1 MEETIAELRRQIEE
15 QGRLREAAERREEE
29 ERQAREEAER
39 REEEERQAREAAER
53 REKEERQARQE
64 AERRVQPNSL
74 FRLLDRCH
82 NSLSQAIR
90 VEADATLTTQGDA
103 ANPVNR
109 LYPKHIVPW
118 RDFPQL
124 QEQIWDKFDR
134 NNAFTTRPLFPS
146 DTQIDYVV
154 TNIQNRPIYSEA
166 SLRNFER
173 DTVDNFVEKVI
184 EVLRDDGP
192 LRDEFGIQGRVTFYD
207 RANPSETSL
216 ENSLEQMNLEDART
230 PQRPANPRR
239 GRGRGRGRGAT
250 RRQTRDGTA
259 RRRNRRADQ
268 FCVHLV
274 ADERQLPV
282 YAVEFKAPHKV
293 TIPELVAGLHP
304 IDLDRD
310 VIDQEG
316 NTFELYATRL
326 VAAVVTQIFSYMI
339 DSGVRYGYICTGEAF
354 VFLRIPQDDP
364 TIIQYFLCI
373 PNQDAQAD
381 VQADDEMR
389 LHRTAIGQVLAFTLQ
404 ALAVEPPT
412 QKWHDVAHDQLT
424 TWKVEYLDVLR
435 EIPETLRK
443 DPPAS
448 DYRPFHWKPDRK
460 IHNTRAR
467 ARARCQPGASTPKH
481 SSTEGSGS
489 DQESL
494 SPTAAAASRIRSS
507 RGQGNHRQS
516 TREGERTRAGRDHKQ
531 TSRQDGPSTRP
542 YCTIACIRG
551 LANREPLDKNCPNWE
566 LHGGRRHSIG
576 PQEFTRQLH
585 HQLARDRELG
595 FEQLHVCGRTGY
607 LIKATLLSRGYTVIM
622 KATTVEKQHR
632 LRTEVDNY
640 HRLRNLQGQYIPV
653 CLGDFK
659 PRVAYWY
666 HGKLM
671 AQMMILS
678 WSGTRLQHAINDGN
692 SHFFQQERDKALT
705 VLRSRGVIHCDSEW
719 RNMLWDDPSGRLA
732 VIDLEDVKWL
742 KRARALESVSANT
755 RRTRCVRAV
764 KYKPGLERVE
774 RVEIPQHG
782 STLSL

>member
-15 QGRLREAAERREEE
+15 QQRLREAAERREEE
-29 ERQAREEAER
+29 ERKARED
-39 REEEERQAREAAER
+39 
-53 REKEERQARQE
+53 

-82 NSLSQAIR
+82 NSLSKAIR
-90 VEADATLTTQGDA
+90 VEVDATLTTQGDA
-103 ANPVNR
+103 ADPVNR
-109 LYPKHIVPW
+109 VYPKHIIPW

-146 DTQIDYVV
+146 YTQIDYVV
-154 TNIQNRPIYSEA
+154 MNIQNRPIYSEV
-166 SLRNFER
+166 SLGNFER

-184 EVLRDDGP
+184 EVLRDDEP
-192 LRDEFGIQGRVTFYD
+192 LRDEFGIQGRVSFYD
-207 RANPSETSL
+207 RANPLETSL
-216 ENSLEQMNLEDART
+216 ENSLDQMNPEDAQT
-230 PQRPANPRR
+230 PQRPANTRR
-239 GRGRGRGRGAT
+239 GRSRGRGRGAA

-274 ADERQLPV
+274 ADERKMPV
-282 YAVEFKAPHKV
+282 
-293 TIPELVAGLHP
+293 
-304 IDLDRD
+304 
-310 VIDQEG
+310 
-316 NTFELYATRL
+316 
-326 VAAVVTQIFSYMI
+326 I

-354 VFLRIPQDDP
+354 VFLHIPKDDP

-373 PNQDAQAD
+373 PNQDEQAD
-381 VQADDEMR
+381 VQADVQVDDEVR

-412 QKWHDVAHDQLT
+412 QKWHNVAHDQLT

-448 DYRPFHWKPDRK
+448 NYRPSHWKPDRK

-467 ARARCQPGASTPKH
+467 ARARYQPGAATPKH

-489 DQESL
+489 DRESH
-494 SPTAAAASRIRSS
+494 SPSAAAASRIRSS
-507 RGQGNHRQS
+507 RGPGNHRQP
-516 TREGERTRAGRDHKQ
+516 TRGGERTRAGRDHKQ
-531 TSRQDGPSTRP
+531 TSRKDGLTTRP

-551 LANREPLDKNCPNWE
+551 LANREPLDKNCPNWK
-566 LHGGRRHSIG
+566 LHGGPRHSIG

-585 HQLARDRELG
+585 RQLARDREFG

-607 LIKATLLSRGYTVIM
+607 FIKATLLSRGYTVIM

-632 LRTEVDNY
+632 LQTEVDNY

-653 CLGDFK
+653 CLGGFK
-659 PRVAYWY
+659 PRIAYWY
-666 HGKLM
+666 HGRLM

-678 WSGTRLQHAINDGN
+678 WSGTRLQHAIHDGD
-692 SHFFQQERDKALT
+692 SRFFHQERDRALT
-705 VLRSRGVIHCDSEW
+705 ALRSRGVVHCDSEW
-719 RNMLWDDPSGRLA
+719 RNMLWDGLSHRLV
-732 VIDLEDVKWL
+732 VIDLEDVEWL
-742 KRARALESVSANT
+742 KRPRALESVSANT
-755 RRTRCVRAV
+755 RRTRCVRAM
-764 KYKPGLERVE
+764 KYKPGLERVY
-774 RVEIPQHG
+774 IPQHG

>member
-15 QGRLREAAERREEE
+15 QQRLREAAERREEE
-29 ERQAREEAER
+29 ERKARED
-39 REEEERQAREAAER
+39 
-53 REKEERQARQE
+53 

-74 FRLLDRCH
+74 FHLLDRCH

-103 ANPVNR
+103 ADLVNR
-109 LYPKHIVPW
+109 LYPKHIIPW

-134 NNAFTTRPLFPS
+134 NNAFTMRPLFPS

-184 EVLRDDGP
+184 EVLRDDEP

-216 ENSLEQMNLEDART
+216 ENSLEQMNLEDARS
-230 PQRPANPRR
+230 PQRPANTRR
-239 GRGRGRGRGAT
+239 GRGRGRGRGAA
-250 RRQTRDGTA
+250 RRQTRNGTA

-274 ADERQLPV
+274 ADERQIPV

-316 NTFELYATRL
+316 DTFEFYATRL

-354 VFLRIPQDDP
+354 VFLHIPKDDP

-381 VQADDEMR
+381 VQADDEVR

-448 DYRPFHWKPDRK
+448 NYLSALTGNQIGKSTTHALALARVVNRAHRHRSIRPLKAAAVIKNRIRHPPQPRRASDRAAAQATTA
-460 IHNTRAR
+460 N
-467 ARARCQPGASTPKH
+467 QPGEAKGHEPAETTNGPLEKTGILRDHTAPLRASAAWLTENHWIKVAPTGNSTVVQDTP
-481 SSTEGSGS
+481 S
-489 DQESL
+489 D
-494 SPTAAAASRIRSS
+494 RRSS
-507 RGQGNHRQS
+507 HVSSIVNWP
-516 TREGERTRAGRDHKQ
+516 EIGR
-531 TSRQDGPSTRP
+531 
-542 YCTIACIRG
+542 
-551 LANREPLDKNCPNWE
+551 
-566 LHGGRRHSIG
+566 
-576 PQEFTRQLH
+576 
-585 HQLARDRELG
+585 
-595 FEQLHVCGRTGY
+595 Y

-632 LRTEVDNY
+632 LQTEVDNY
-640 HRLRNLQGQYIPV
+640 RRLRNLQGQYIPV

-666 HGKLM
+666 HGRLM

-678 WSGTRLQHAINDGN
+678 WSGTRLQHAIHDGN
-692 SHFFQQERDKALT
+692 SRFFHQERDRALT
-705 VLRSRGVIHCDSEW
+705 TLRSRGVIHCESEW
-719 RNMLWDDPSGRLA
+719 RNMLWDDLSGRLV

-742 KRARALESVSANT
+742 KRPRALESVSANT
-755 RRTRCVRAV
+755 RRTRCVRAM
-764 KYKPGLERVE
+764 KYKPGLERVD
-774 RVEIPQHG
+774 IPQHG